1 MRYIKGL
8 SKETIKVLNRIH
20 KSSKHHQVRKRAHC
34 ILLSHERYSIA
45 ELMKIFKVSRNT
57 IYNWFNNWESSGLVG
72 LYNQGGQGRR
82 KTFDSQQQEIIKS
95 WAKETPKQLSVVQEK
110 IEKKWGIKT
119 SRDTI
124 KRVIKGLKMKWKR
137 MRSVVGGKPEQEVY
151 ERKKKIL
158 EALKNLSKQGAID
171 LRYLDESGFCLTPY
185 VPYCWQES
193 DGEIEGLKSQ
203 RSPRINVIGLLNKKN
218 ELESY
223 IFEKTITSEV
233 VINFLDQFTE
243 KIKQPTVVVI
253 DNAPIHT
260 SRAFQN
266 KIPEWQEKNLEI
278 FWLPTYS
285 PQLNLI
291 ENLWRF
297 MKYEWVERE
306 AYLSWENLLQY
317 VEKILRDFGTEYTIN
332 FA

>member
-8 SKETIKVLNRIH
+8 SKETIKILNRIH

-34 ILLSHERYSIA
+34 ILLSYERYSIA

-82 KTFDSQQQEIIKS
+82 KTFDSQQQKIIKS

-137 MRSVVGGKPEQEVY
+137 MRSVVGGKPQKEVY

-158 EALKNLSKQGAID
+158 EALKKLSKQGAID
-171 LRYLDESGFCLTPY
+171 LRYLVPTLREFDSRRKAAPHSADESGFCLTPY
-185 VPYCWQES
+185 VPYCWQEN
-193 DGEIEGLKSQ
+193 DGKIEGLKSQ
-203 RSPRINVIGLLNKKN
+203 RSPRINVIGLLNQKN

-233 VINFLDQFTE
+233 VINFLDQFAE

-260 SRAFQN
+260 PSCFP
-266 KIPEWQEKNLEI
+266 K
-278 FWLPTYS
+278 
-285 PQLNLI
+285 
-291 ENLWRF
+291 
-297 MKYEWVERE
+297 
-306 AYLSWENLLQY
+306 
-317 VEKILRDFGTEYTIN
+317 
-332 FA
+332 

>member
-8 SKETIKVLNRIH
+8 SKETIKILNRIH

-34 ILLSHERYSIA
+34 ILLSYERYSIA

-137 MRSVVGGKPEQEVY
+137 MRSVVGGKPQKEVY

-158 EALKNLSKQGAID
+158 EALKKLSKQGAID
-171 LRYLDESGFCLTPY
+171 LRYLVPTLREFDSRRKAAPHSADESGFCLTPY
-185 VPYCWQES
+185 VPYCWQEN
-193 DGEIEGLKSQ
+193 DGKIEGLKSQ
-203 RSPRINVIGLLNKKN
+203 RSPRINVIGLLNQKN

-233 VINFLDQFTE
+233 VINFLDQFAE

-260 SRAFQN
+260 PSCFP
-266 KIPEWQEKNLEI
+266 K
-278 FWLPTYS
+278 
-285 PQLNLI
+285 
-291 ENLWRF
+291 
-297 MKYEWVERE
+297 
-306 AYLSWENLLQY
+306 
-317 VEKILRDFGTEYTIN
+317 
-332 FA
+332 